1 MSVSNVSVLNPLSTL
16 TCEHPPSTSRRIR
29 SPLELKRCVPMTET
43 DRRRVEAHRRQVRE
57 IVHGRDDR
65 LLVVVGPCSIHH
77 PESALEYAARLQA
90 LSEKVAD
97 RLLLVMRAYFEKPRT
112 TIGWKGYALDP
123 LMDGSH
129 DMDLGLERSRKLLAD
144 MSRLGLPLAT
154 EALSP
159 VVAEYLQ
166 DWVSWTAIGAR
177 TTESQTHRELASSL
191 DAVVGFK
198 NATDGGVRVAIDAIK
213 SASHPHDYL
222 GVDHEGRVA
231 IRQTPGNPNGHIV
244 LRGAIGAPNYDAISI
259 ARCRDALHSAGLKA
273 RILVDCSH
281 DNCAKDY
288 RKQPV
293 VLNDVA
299 KQIRAGNN
307 DIMGVMLESH
317 IKEGQQKMAGCPTRL
332 DPQQSVTDGCM
343 GWEVTARLIEDLRS
357 ARD

>member
-1 MSVSNVSVLNPLSTL
+1 MSVSTATVLNPLSAL
-16 TCEHPPSTSRRIR
+16 ACERAPSVSRRIR
-29 SPLELKRCVPMTET
+29 SPLELKRCVPLTET
-43 DRRRVEAHRRQVRE
+43 DRRRVEAHRMHVRD
-57 IVHGRDDR
+57 ILHGRDDR

-77 PESALEYAARLQA
+77 SESALEYASRLQA

-144 MSRLGLPLAT
+144 LSRLGLPLAT

-191 DAVVGFK
+191 EAVVGFK
-198 NATDGGVRVAIDAIK
+198 NATDGGMQVAIDAIR

-231 IRQTPGNPNGHIV
+231 IRQTSGNPNSHVV
-244 LRGAIGAPNYDAISI
+244 LRGAKGLPNYDAISI
-259 ARCRDALHSAGLKA
+259 AHCREALRAAGLKA

-281 DNCAKDY
+281 DNCAKDF
-288 RKQPV
+288 RKQPI
-293 VLNDVA
+293 VLNEVI
-299 KQIRAGNN
+299 KQIRAGSNE
-307 DIMGVMLESH
+307 IMGVMLESH

-332 DPQQSVTDGCM
+332 DPQQSITDGCM